1 MASIF
6 DRFLNRFYDASWSD
20 FGRVLG
26 GQDAAMTAQDAAKT
40 AQDDTKMAPRRR
52 QDGEISF
59 QDAPK
64 TRPDA
69 PKAVVTSNKSKSK
82 NSIENK

>member
-1 MASIF
+1 MASIL
-6 DRFLNRFYDASWSD
+6 DRFLDRFYDASLSD

-26 GQDAAMTAQDAAKT
+26 GQDAAMTAQDGAKT
-40 AQDDTKMAPRRR
+40 AQDDTKMAPRCR
-52 QDGEISF
+52 QDGVISF

-69 PKAVVTSNKSKSK
+69 SKMVANSNMSK
-82 NSIENK
+82 I

>member
-1 MASIF
+1 MCIRDSKLASIF
-6 DRFLNRFYDASWSD
+6 DRFLDRFYDASWSD

-26 GQDAAMTAQDAAKT
+26 GQDAAMTAQDGAMT
-40 AQDDTKMAPRRR
+40 AQDDTKMVPRCR
-52 QDGEISF
+52 QDGVISF

-69 PKAVVTSNKSKSK
+69 PRAAVNSNMS
-82 NSIENK
+82 